1 MQSPHMWST
10 FSPPPHKAIFS
21 AWKNFSP
28 LKPYFQ
34 PRKIA
39 FKKMSIICYR
49 WYPGQQM
56 FSLYT
61 HSMRNN
67 TGKRNFTLN
76 RINVIYV
83 LMFWRNTEQKHLFA
97 YLRIPK
103 TDFSISP
110 STRTPCWRIYRPWRK
125 SWLITSMATICII
138 LLTDSYFLQ
147 RYQ

>member
-1 MQSPHMWST
+1 MMQSPHMWST

-28 LKPYFQ
+28 PKPYFQ
-34 PRKIA
+34 SRKIA

-76 RINVIYV
+76 KINVIYV
-83 LMFWRNTEQKHLFA
+83 LMFWRNTEQKYLFA

-103 TDFSISP
+103 TVIFP
-110 STRTPCWRIYRPWRK
+110 SLHPQEHLAGEFTGHGGEVG
-125 SWLITSMATICII
+125 WLHLW
-138 LLTDSYFLQ
+138 LLFALFY
-147 RYQ
+147 